1 MLNIIYFNLKL
12 CLRIITLLII
22 YVINPVKLNTFRNIL
37 DKGVIKMISVN
48 MFIEI
53 LEEIIRQENGAYIT
67 TKSKLG
73 QFFIMGKISII
84 RDLINTLNLIYK
96 KGDFI

>member
-1 MLNIIYFNLKL
+1 
-12 CLRIITLLII
+12 
-22 YVINPVKLNTFRNIL
+22 
-37 DKGVIKMISVN
+37 MISVN
-48 MFIEI
+48 MLIEI